1 LTYGSRFDLI
11 PFENIYKDHLNCLSY
26 NKTSTG
32 TVDNIYNSNNITLQE
47 FGIIHDFGAEEGE
60 FYKYFSRFLDSE
72 KKAQIQQ
79 ETNAG
84 KRTWFPSI
92 VEKAPESYRSDQC
105 FEIPRNATLK
115 LDSIPNIEKFG
126 EISADTIKKGIEIK
140 YSDRKDLLR
149 ESKTLNWNTVNPISL

>member
-1 LTYGSRFDLI
+1 M
-11 PFENIYKDHLNCLSY
+11 E
-26 NKTSTG
+26 
-32 TVDNIYNSNNITLQE
+32 
-47 FGIIHDFGAEEGE
+47 
-60 FYKYFSRFLDSE
+60 SE

-115 LDSIPNIEKFG
+115 LDSIPNIEEFG

-140 YSDRKDLLR
+140 YRVWEDLSILKGVWTNDIP
-149 ESKTLNWNTVNPISL
+149 STGYLVVVKS